1 MTAANVREKAYD
13 LIESCL
19 ESIGHIF
26 DRLQL
31 SVSASEISMPL
42 RNVYLSILVDVLE
55 VFAIA
60 TTYVK
65 RGAFRMFHFTLKK
78 LRLEGII
85 WKR

>member
-1 MTAANVREKAYD
+1 MTAANARDKAYE

-19 ESIGHIF
+19 ESISHIF

-42 RNVYLSILVDVLE
+42 RNVYLTILVDVLE

-65 RGAFRMFHFTLKK
+65 RGAFRIHLFTLKS
-78 LRLEGII
+78 
-85 WKR
+85 